1 MRQSGTLLLLSDP
14 PRATFINVCERE
26 SGRAEEISIPSGLGH
41 PLQVSLFS
49 FNLGKEYGIWNIHFQ
64 TGSWGRSKVH
74 EWKFCENLLASV
86 MALHLHVAPAL
97 QYELFSA
104 VLYSAL
110 CTFLKFL
117 VSIRIYLERQR
128 YGTAT
133 ISEAEWI
140 HWDSEL
146 STAAQ
151 LATRLCTPRRL
162 GPI

>member
-1 MRQSGTLLLLSDP
+1 MEPCFYSVTHQGQLSSMSV
-14 PRATFINVCERE
+14 R
-26 SGRAEEISIPSGLGH
+26 GRAVEPKRFQF
-41 PLQVSLFS
+41 QVDLVIHCKCLSSLLTWRR
-49 FNLGKEYGIWNIHFQ
+49 NMGQLHFQ

-86 MALHLHVAPAL
+86 MALHLHVAPDL